1 MNVHDTLHVALYEAK
16 LQRRQWE
23 FRLFALVAIVAITL
37 FQMFLQGQGYC
48 NDWKMVALPCSVPFV
63 NAYLFCVIQSF
74 FVIIITTDF
83 PRREGLDGALE
94 PIYARPVENGE
105 YTWGRVLGNMM
116 LFFVV
121 NVVVMLCCIFFVNL
135 NSMAPLGIRYYMF
148 YFITLNIPSLI
159 FVMGLSLWLSRVIRW
174 RYLTLILLF
183 VWCLVS
189 IIWLPYR
196 LHGILDFLGTG
207 VPNLFSDVTGHVGLG
222 YYLLHRLGYLL
233 LGLGFLFY
241 SVRGVKRLPGNARQV
256 KHYTFGGVSLVILG
270 LLCGVIM
277 AMSYIPARNAR
288 ESYRESF
295 CEHWK
300 DTPCHVS
307 RHDIVLKQEGE
318 QLEMQ
323 SDLTLCNLN
332 DKEVGQP
339 LLFLNP
345 GLRVTTLEED
355 GQAIPFTRDEQMIIL
370 ERAIKSGDTLRLRV
384 RYSGKIDERFT
395 DLQLSDDRYEDS
407 FRLDNFFPTGRRS
420 AFVSDDYLLMTS
432 ACGWYPTALPPVNPI
447 HPIYSG
453 KDMTLYSLTVAHP
466 RQRELFSQGIA
477 SVGKDSSFFRPS
489 HVLSGISLC
498 GGQFETRELDIDS
511 LKFVVSSFGLPK
523 PLVEHF
529 EAADLTGLKS
539 YFTDNFGPVMRF
551 ADLSWYESEQP
562 RYRLIET
569 PLPFRTE
576 FNEGRMISGQVEP
589 GMLFLPEKGFDLNF
603 MRVLKMSFG
612 NDLPKIEVDGQV
624 IDLNDLDTTPWESG
638 HMSVLISVMGDVFCS
653 PIYRHP
659 FFGRGTNWV
668 REYNLWNGMS
678 LFASPR
684 LSIYSERYP
693 FVGFLIDKLYSD
705 RNFLIGNGGEL
716 VFRDD
721 VKKINAYMRE
731 HNLEEALRDPEF
743 PRNLLSGMVLLN
755 VRDFVNY
762 LGLKVSVDSLFKTLD
777 ETYHTR
783 SGMISFGEFSR
794 GLDER
799 LGGDMEQ
806 VFEKW
811 IGVYHDQY
819 FKVTDFNRYF
829 YPDDKVYGS
838 GWVEIEG
845 KVMNCGKEGGFV
857 FMDMTERGERRYY
870 SCYVEP
876 GKAKA
881 FYIAHRV
888 DFPHELYGTFNTGMS
903 ANRPNQFEIED
914 GERNKPANLQETPGI
929 WADTDISVFESDPN
943 EIVVDDM
950 DEGFSLD
957 DRANQTILQK
967 WLGIKRE
974 ETFFYAPE
982 EVRHWLPV
990 IGQYQGDS
998 IRSAHFK
1005 SLSKGNCSVTWTA
1018 RLKEQGKYRVMVK
1031 ADVVNFIGFSSV
1043 AYDGYTLYYTV
1054 KYGNRVEEIELDLK
1068 EAKDY
1073 EVLGN
1078 WMHLGEFD
1086 FPAGEVSVTLSDKD
1100 EQARKESLIVADA
1113 VKWVKIPEN

>member
-135 NSMAPLGIRYYMF
+135 NSMAPLGIQYYIF

-183 VWCLVS
+183 AWCVVS

-207 VPNLFSDVTGHVGLG
+207 VPNLFSGVTGHVGLG

-233 LGLGFLFY
+233 LGLGLLFY
-241 SVRGVKRLPGNARQV
+241 SVRGVRRLPSTAKQV
-256 KHYTFGGVSLVILG
+256 RRYTFGGVSLVVLG
-270 LLCGVIM
+270 LLCGVVM

-295 CEHWK
+295 REHWMN
-300 DTPCHVS
+300 TPCHVS

-318 QLEMQ
+318 NLEMQ

-332 DKEVGQP
+332 GKEVGRP

-345 GLRVTTLEED
+345 GLSVVTLEED
-355 GQAIPFTRDEQMIIL
+355 GQTIPFTRDGQVIIL

-384 RYSGKIDERFT
+384 QYSGKIDERFT

-432 ACGWYPTALPPVNPI
+432 ACGWYPTALPPVDPI

-453 KDMTLYSLTVAHP
+453 KDMTLYRLTVAHP

-477 SVGKDSSFFRPS
+477 SVGKDTSFFRPS
-489 HVLSGISLC
+489 HVLSGISVC

-529 EAADLTGLKS
+529 EALDLTGLKS
-539 YFTDNFGPVMRF
+539 YFKYFFDPAMKF

-562 RYRLIET
+562 RYRLVET

-589 GMLFLPEKGFDLNF
+589 GILFLPEKGFDLNF
-603 MRVLKMSFG
+603 MRVLKMPLK
-612 NDLPKIEVDGQV
+612 DETVLPEGLSNMAVMES
-624 IDLNDLDTTPWESG
+624 TPWEAG
-638 HMSVLISVMGDVFCS
+638 HLSVLLSGMSYVYNGHN
-653 PIYRHP
+653 YRHP
-659 FFGRGTNWV
+659 FLGQPTNWV
-668 REYNLWNGMS
+668 REYNLWNGLS

-684 LSIYSERYP
+684 LSVYSGKYP

-705 RNFLIGNGGEL
+705 RKFLTGHGGEY
-716 VFRDD
+716 VFAED

-731 HNLEEALRDPEF
+731 HNLEEAFRDSRLPG
-743 PRNLLSGMVLLN
+743 NLLSGMILLN

-762 LGLKVSVDSLFKTLD
+762 MGLEVSVDSLFKTLD
-777 ETYHTR
+777 DIYHTR
-783 SGMISFGEFSR
+783 SGVISFEEFSR
-794 GLDER
+794 VLGER
-799 LGGDMEQ
+799 VGGDMEQ

-811 IGVYHDQY
+811 IGVRHDQY
-819 FKVTDFNRYF
+819 FSVVDLNYYF
-829 YPDDKVYGS
+829 YPDDKEYGP
-838 GWVEIEG
+838 GWVEMEG
-845 KVMNCGKEGGFV
+845 KVMNRGKEGGFI
-857 FMDMTERGERRYY
+857 FMDMTEKRERKFY

-881 FYIAHRV
+881 FYIARRV
-888 DFPHELYGTFNTGMS
+888 EYEGELFGNFNTGMS
-903 ANRPNQFEIED
+903 ANRPNDFEMMD
-914 GERNKPANLQETPGI
+914 KKRNKPANLRETPGI
-929 WADTDISVFESDPN
+929 WMDTDISVFQPDPN

-957 DRANQTILQK
+957 DRANQTFLQK

-974 ETFFYAPE
+974 EGSYTRRNEE
-982 EVRHWLPV
+982 EVRYWLSV
-990 IGQYQGDS
+990 TGQYQGDS
-998 IRSAHFK
+998 IRRAYYK
-1005 SLSKGNCSVTWTA
+1005 SLGKGDCSVTWTA
-1018 RLKEQGKYRVMVK
+1018 RLKEKGKYRVMVK
-1031 ADVVNFIGFSSV
+1031 ANLVKFWGNLGVP
-1043 AYDGYTLYYTV
+1043 YDEYTLYYTV
-1054 KYGNRVEEIELDLK
+1054 KYGAREEEIELNLG
-1068 EAKDY
+1068 EAKNT
-1073 EVLGN
+1073 EVLN
-1078 WMHLGEFD
+1078 DWMYLGEFD

-1100 EQARKESLIVADA
+1100 EQVRKETMIVVDA
-1113 VKWVKIPEN
+1113 VKWVKMPEN